1 MAGAMAGD
9 VTRQGAEDRAAAPGV
24 HRRAG
29 AGLCKHRKKSVET
42 LRRSYMPTYILLS
55 NLTDDGAKA
64 LKAKP
69 KRLQEVNKEIE
80 RFGAKVTAQY
90 AVLGPYD
97 FVSIVECPDNET
109 ITRVSVELSSRGSV
123 RLLTLPAMP
132 VANFVRNLKS

>member
-1 MAGAMAGD
+1 
-9 VTRQGAEDRAAAPGV
+9 
-24 HRRAG
+24 
-29 AGLCKHRKKSVET
+29 
-42 LRRSYMPTYILLS
+42 MPTYILLS

-109 ITRVSVELSSRGSV
+109 IARVSVELSSRGSV
-123 RLLTLPAMP
+123 RLLTLPATP
-132 VANFVRNLKS
+132 VANFVRTLRT

>member
-1 MAGAMAGD
+1 
-9 VTRQGAEDRAAAPGV
+9 
-24 HRRAG
+24 
-29 AGLCKHRKKSVET
+29 
-42 LRRSYMPTYILLS
+42 MPTYILLS

-90 AVLGPYD
+90 AVLGLYD

-109 ITRVSVELSSRGSV
+109 IARVSVELASRGSV
-123 RLLTLPAMP
+123 RLITLPAMP
-132 VANFVRNLKS
+132 VANFVRNLKG

>member
-1 MAGAMAGD
+1 
-9 VTRQGAEDRAAAPGV
+9 
-24 HRRAG
+24 
-29 AGLCKHRKKSVET
+29 
-42 LRRSYMPTYILLS
+42 MPTYILLS

-64 LKAKP
+64 LKTKP

-109 ITRVSVELSSRGSV
+109 IARVSVELSSRGSV
-123 RLLTLPAMP
+123 RLLTLPAVP

>member
-1 MAGAMAGD
+1 
-9 VTRQGAEDRAAAPGV
+9 
-24 HRRAG
+24 
-29 AGLCKHRKKSVET
+29 
-42 LRRSYMPTYILLS
+42 MPTYILLS

-80 RFGAKVTAQY
+80 KFGAKVTAQY

-109 ITRVSVELSSRGSV
+109 IARVSVELSSRGSV
-123 RLLTLPAMP
+123 RLLTLPAVP

>member
-1 MAGAMAGD
+1 
-9 VTRQGAEDRAAAPGV
+9 
-24 HRRAG
+24 
-29 AGLCKHRKKSVET
+29 
-42 LRRSYMPTYILLS
+42 MPTYILLS
-55 NLTDDGAKA
+55 NLTDEGAKA

-109 ITRVSVELSSRGSV
+109 IARVSVELASRGSV

>member
-1 MAGAMAGD
+1 
-9 VTRQGAEDRAAAPGV
+9 
-24 HRRAG
+24 
-29 AGLCKHRKKSVET
+29 
-42 LRRSYMPTYILLS
+42 MPTYILLS

-80 RFGAKVTAQY
+80 KFGAKVTAQY

-109 ITRVSVELSSRGSV
+109 IARVSVELSSRGTV
-123 RLLTLPAMP
+123 RLLTLPAQP

>member
-1 MAGAMAGD
+1 
-9 VTRQGAEDRAAAPGV
+9 
-24 HRRAG
+24 
-29 AGLCKHRKKSVET
+29 
-42 LRRSYMPTYILLS
+42 MPTYILLS

-109 ITRVSVELSSRGSV
+109 IARVSVELAARGSV